1 MHWSVPADAAPTTF
15 LPLDHALCGVYTLH
29 FANGERYVGQT
40 VNLTNRLADHLCRW
54 RDIEG
59 LDFIAASHEELNDLE
74 RRMIAQTEREYTVRN
89 RALTGMPGGEV
100 PLDLV
105 VDSQLQKEWFDGVLA
120 TYPEDTR
127 MKEAERRIRT
137 QPKFDQLQRYR
148 EFDAVLGDLT
158 TYIANVIPWP
168 SVTGGLFWGVSAVP
182 GTAHVKGRRRLF
194 TVNAHNVELL
204 YTHGRLLPGDPERRR
219 AQGSSGEPLT
229 STSGTNHGAGP
240 HAPGPVELREV
251 SLRCTARSRVG
262 GDGKTSAGHFLT
274 PM

>member
-1 MHWSVPADAAPTTF
+1 
-15 LPLDHALCGVYTLH
+15 
-29 FANGERYVGQT
+29 
-40 VNLTNRLADHLCRW
+40 
-54 RDIEG
+54 
-59 LDFIAASHEELNDLE
+59 
-74 RRMIAQTEREYTVRN
+74 MIAQTEREYTVRN

-204 YTHGRLLPGDPERRR
+204 YTHDEPAAPPAWSVLNVHRDQVTRSDCRRFQIENSAEYRSYPAGCSQVILNVGELKAALESPSLLRAARTMALGLMRRGPSNFAKFHCDALLDRVLVEMGRRQ
-219 AQGSSGEPLT
+219 QGT
-229 STSGTNHGAGP
+229 
-240 HAPGPVELREV
+240 
-251 SLRCTARSRVG
+251 
-262 GDGKTSAGHFLT
+262 F
-274 PM
+274 